1 VQGRTYQQVADSE
14 GYGVG
19 TVKDAASNL
28 WKRLSAL
35 FGEDEKLKRDNLQAV
50 VKRYW
55 RSYSKLEPQ
64 PGQTVPAQVSLG
76 LDSELEIEN
85 PNFLGRFGAIED
97 LNTLVAQ

>member
-1 VQGRTYQQVADSE
+1 
-14 GYGVG
+14 
-19 TVKDAASNL
+19 L

-35 FGEDEKLKRDNLQAV
+35 FGEGEKVKRDNLQAV